1 MLKKGDCDSQRSEL
15 NNLKNKDREG
25 TREAA
30 AESASL
36 MIEVELL
43 MRRPNGCMFR

>member
-1 MLKKGDCDSQRSEL
+1 MMKKGDWDSQGSEL
-15 NNLKNKDREG
+15 SNLKNKDGEG

-30 AESASL
+30 AESVSL

-43 MRRPNGCMFR
+43 RRRPNGCMFR